1 MMGDEHHGEDDHGRQ
16 IATAG
21 KPELIRRFAEPQ
33 GQPNRR
39 GDHG

>member
-16 IATAG
+16 IAG